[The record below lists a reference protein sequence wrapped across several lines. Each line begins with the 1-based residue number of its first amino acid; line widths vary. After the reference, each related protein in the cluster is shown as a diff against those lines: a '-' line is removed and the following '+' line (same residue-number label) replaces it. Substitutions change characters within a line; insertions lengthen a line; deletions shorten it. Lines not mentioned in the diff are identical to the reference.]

1 MFLSFMECVWQQMW
15 DIQNNILKYFIAL
28 KGHIGIRSFCIH
40 TYKQHISHCYSTE
53 NIYIYKVLL
62 KVQFFL
68 VVHFGSIA
76 WECVIRVY
84 TAIFGL
90 QNIFVAWKGKENN
103 NMLQFL
109 AQSSCQRPYRRPT
122 WYKNMLNIDIY
133 RHIYMIISVYP

>member
-1 MFLSFMECVWQQMW
+1 MAFDHSVYTHTSNTF
-15 DIQNNILKYFIAL
+15 
-28 KGHIGIRSFCIH
+28 HIVIIRW
-40 TYKQHISHCYSTE
+40 T
-53 NIYIYKVLL
+53 YIYQVLL
-62 KVQFFL
+62 KVQIFL

-109 AQSSCQRPYRRPT
+109 APSSCQRPYRRPT
-122 WYKNMLNIDIY
+122 WYKNMLNIDTYTWSSLFIHKYLYLPVLWILYVEIYTLQYKSMIY
-133 RHIYMIISVYP
+133 RVTFGE